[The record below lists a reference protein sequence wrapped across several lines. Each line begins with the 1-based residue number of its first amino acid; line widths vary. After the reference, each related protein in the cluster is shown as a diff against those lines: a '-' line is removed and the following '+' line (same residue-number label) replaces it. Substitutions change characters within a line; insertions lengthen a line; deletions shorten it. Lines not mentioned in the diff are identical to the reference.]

1 MDNTT
6 LLLVASEWIGVIALG
21 MLVGLSP
28 AVQKIKPLQFLFP
41 RREASVTF
49 SLNAALFIFSI
60 IVYKYFFT
68 AVGEITTFNLEAGIQ
83 RIILDVIGLA
93 VVAAAIVYRKQPFRS
108 ALWGKEGLRSNLT
121 LGLLLVALTLFLR
134 SKIIAITNGV
144 SSTEGLALIELFVI
158 ALCEVTI
165 FFGYSQPRFSSRFGP
180 TAGWLISAGLFTLW
194 QVIPLALHGGT
205 WQTSIYQVGLAV
217 GEGLIL
223 GFITSKS
230 KHALAPAIYLALSQW
245 LFLIQ

>member
-1 MDNTT
+1 MDKNT

-21 MLVGLSP
+21 MLVGISP
-28 AVQKIKPLQFLFP
+28 AVRKIKPLQFLFP

-49 SLNAALFIFSI
+49 SLNAALFIFGI

-68 AVGEITTFNLEAGIQ
+68 AVSEFAVFNPDAGMQ

-93 VVAAAIVYRKQPFRS
+93 VIAAALIYRKQPFRS
-108 ALWGKEGLRSNLT
+108 ALWGKDGMRSSLT

-134 SKIIAITNGV
+134 SKITAITNGV
-144 SSTEGLALIELFVI
+144 TPEEGLALLELVVI

-165 FFGYSQPRFSSRFGP
+165 FFGFSQPRFSSRFGE
-180 TAGWLISAGLFTLW
+180 TAGWLIAAGLFALW
-194 QVIPLALHGGT
+194 QVVPLALHGAT
-205 WQTSIYQVGLAV
+205 WQTGIYPIGLAI

-223 GFITSKS
+223 GFITQKS
-230 KHALAPAIYLALSQW
+230 KHVLAPAIYLALSQW

>member
-1 MDNTT
+1 MDNNT

-49 SLNAALFIFSI
+49 SLNAALFIFAI
-60 IVYKYFFT
+60 VVYKYFFT
-68 AVGEITTFNLEAGIQ
+68 AVNEIAVFNPQAGLQ
-83 RIILDVIGLA
+83 RIILDVMGLA
-93 VVAAAIVYRKQPFRS
+93 VFAAALVYRKQPFRS
-108 ALWGKEGLRSNLT
+108 ALWGKEGLRPSMT
-121 LGLLLVALTLFLR
+121 LGLLLVVLSLFLR
-134 SKIIAITNGV
+134 SKITAITNGIAPG
-144 SSTEGLALIELFVI
+144 EGLALVELFVI

-165 FFGYSQPRFSSRFGP
+165 FFGYSQPRISSRLGEI
-180 TAGWLISAGLFTLW
+180 AGWLISAGLFALW
-194 QVIPLALHGGT
+194 QIIPLALHGGT
-205 WQTSIYQVGLAV
+205 WQTGIYSIGLAI
-217 GEGLIL
+217 GQGLIL

>member
-1 MDNTT
+1 MDKNT
-6 LLLVASEWIGVIALG
+6 LLLVASEWIGVVALG

-28 AVQKIKPLQFLFP
+28 AVRKIKPLQFLFP

-68 AVGEITTFNLEAGIQ
+68 AASEIASFNSEAGMQ
-83 RIILDVIGLA
+83 RIILDVMSLA
-93 VVAAAIVYRKQPFRS
+93 VIFAALRYRKQPFRS
-108 ALWGKEGLRSNLT
+108 ALWGKEGLRSSMT
-121 LGLLLVALTLFLR
+121 LGLLLAALTLFLR
-134 SKIIAITNGV
+134 SKITAITNGV
-144 SSTEGLALIELFVI
+144 SPEEGLALLELLVL

-165 FFGYSQPRFSSRFGP
+165 FFGFSQPRISSRFGP
-180 TAGWLISAGLFTLW
+180 TAGWLISAGLFALW
-194 QVIPLALHGGT
+194 QIVPLALHGAT
-205 WQTSIYQVGLAV
+205 WQTGLYPIGLAL

-223 GFITSKS
+223 GFLTQQS